1 MRSRLFIAVA
11 ATMFVDS
18 LLYLA
23 IVPLL
28 PWYADQFGL
37 GRVGAALLLAS
48 YPVSFLIVTA
58 PAGWLASRLGAR
70 RIVIIGTA
78 CFIVATLLFAW
89 APSAGVVIVARVLQG
104 AGGGINW
111 GAAMAWLTG
120 NTPPERRSRVTGA
133 ISGVLAA
140 GAVCGPIVGA
150 LAGSTSPTAVFGL
163 VSVLAVGALA
173 LSIATPAGA
182 EMPRDPALHTTL
194 GRLLGHPLVVCSL
207 AFSLADAVGVA
218 AVDLLA
224 PLALGE
230 HGVSSAAI
238 GAALTIGA
246 ALGIVAAQVA
256 GRVGERVG
264 SFPVALVGGAGMGI
278 VPALLVLPLPDWGV
292 LVLLAALGPF
302 FPILMTGVF
311 PLMNAAADDLGLSHG
326 TANALPNMVWSAG
339 FAVAPLLVAPLADA
353 TGDATAYAV
362 IALMVFG
369 LLAIAVL
376 MRARARNL
384 SLSH

>member
-1 MRSRLFIAVA
+1 
-11 ATMFVDS
+11 MFVDS

-28 PWYADQFGL
+28 PWYAEEFGL
-37 GRVGAALLLAS
+37 GRVGAAVLLAA
-48 YPVSFLIVTA
+48 YPVSFLLITA

-70 RIVIIGTA
+70 RVVIVGTA

-89 APSAGVVIVARVLQG
+89 GPTAEVVILARLLQG

-140 GAVCGPIVGA
+140 GAVCGPVIGA
-150 LAGSTSPTAVFGL
+150 LAGASSPTAVFGL
-163 VSVLAVGALA
+163 VTVLAVIALG

-182 EMPRDPALHTTL
+182 VMPRDPALHTTL
-194 GRLLGHPLVVCSL
+194 GRLLRHPLVICSL

-224 PLALGE
+224 PLALGAN
-230 HGVSSAAI
+230 GVSSAAI

-264 SFPVALVGGAGMGI
+264 SFPVALVGGLGMGV

-311 PLMNAAADDLGLSHG
+311 PLMTAAADDLGLSHG
-326 TANALPNMVWSAG
+326 TANAMPNMVWSAG
-339 FAVAPLLVAPLADA
+339 FAVAPLLVAPLANA
-353 TGDATAYAV
+353 AGDATAYAV
-362 IALMVFG
+362 VALLVFG